1 MFDAAT
7 GMGLKSLPML
17 PTVVPALSRV
27 LLPKVDW
34 IKIRP
39 ALLAFSGVLFVG
51 SLVAVY
57 ARGNDIFETEFRGG
71 VLMSLTTRQAK
82 AGEVAAEDGRLGFS
96 RAAFE
101 ERVRALG
108 AKNSDDL
115 VVSQLA
121 SANVL
126 TVGTE
131 GAAGLSSQFQIR
143 VGNPPAPPEGFDETR
158 ITRDVVAAVTREFS
172 NDLDVRLPLLF
183 AGSDSKDHTVV
194 TRPVEKALVGSSI
207 GRPSVA
213 QEPAGEFRGGVAI
226 IIDQISPA
234 VSTTD
239 VSERVARM
247 RAQPDWSSTAGRKTK
262 VYGLEPVDPA
272 SPQGLQKSVVV
283 LVSDPD
289 LNSLEMDLE
298 IWDRDLAAQ
307 EWKLVQQAL
316 TQQASLDQV
325 SSFSPVVA
333 ENLAATA
340 VVAVV
345 LSLIGML
352 AYIWVRFGS
361 FRFSTASIV
370 SLTFNVVVCLGFL
383 SLSIPL
389 AKTGFGSA
397 LFIEEYR
404 IDLNVVAGLLT
415 IIGYSINDTVVI
427 LDRIRENRGKRTWI
441 SRDTVNLSINQTF
454 SRTILTGGS
463 TLATAIVLISL
474 GGTGIRPFAYTF
486 LIGLIAGTFSSV
498 AIAAPLVY
506 SRKEEEA
513 ERAKAAIAPV
523 SAKPLPV

>member
-1 MFDAAT
+1 
-7 GMGLKSLPML
+7 
-17 PTVVPALSRV
+17 
-27 LLPKVDW
+27 
-34 IKIRP
+34 
-39 ALLAFSGVLFVG
+39 
-51 SLVAVY
+51 
-57 ARGNDIFETEFRGG
+57 
-71 VLMSLTTRQAK
+71 
-82 AGEVAAEDGRLGFS
+82 
-96 RAAFE
+96 
-101 ERVRALG
+101 
-108 AKNSDDL
+108 
-115 VVSQLA
+115 
-121 SANVL
+121 
-126 TVGTE
+126 
-131 GAAGLSSQFQIR
+131 
-143 VGNPPAPPEGFDETR
+143 
-158 ITRDVVAAVTREFS
+158 
-172 NDLDVRLPLLF
+172 
-183 AGSDSKDHTVV
+183 
-194 TRPVEKALVGSSI
+194 
-207 GRPSVA
+207 
-213 QEPAGEFRGGVAI
+213 
-226 IIDQISPA
+226 
-234 VSTTD
+234 
-239 VSERVARM
+239 
-247 RAQPDWSSTAGRKTK
+247 
-262 VYGLEPVDPA
+262 
-272 SPQGLQKSVVV
+272 
-283 LVSDPD
+283 VSDPD